1 MLTAPRLLI
10 LAEHFVMK
18 PIAFTL
24 NGAART
30 VTLDEDR
37 NLLWVLRDD
46 LGMTGTKFGCGA
58 SFCGACTVLVDG
70 KEVRSCVTPMSRVAG
85 KNVVTVEG
93 LAVGGK
99 LSTVQESFVEHVG
112 YQCGFCTS
120 GMVIGATAL
129 LAANPK
135 PTRDQILQG
144 MERHLCRCGAHKRV
158 VAAIESAAG
167 KMAGGKK

>member
-1 MLTAPRLLI
+1 
-10 LAEHFVMK
+10 MK

-112 YQCGFCTS
+112 FQCGFCTS